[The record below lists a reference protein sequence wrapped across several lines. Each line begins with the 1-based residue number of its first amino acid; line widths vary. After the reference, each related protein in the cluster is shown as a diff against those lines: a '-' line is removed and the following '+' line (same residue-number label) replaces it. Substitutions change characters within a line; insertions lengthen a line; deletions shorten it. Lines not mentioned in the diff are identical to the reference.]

1 MTREALVLEFGM
13 GLDLHGGDCTKAACR
28 AAFDAIHHSSLPL
41 ARQIRERG
49 GRMLVDVTVGVP
61 DPASVDVERVRKE
74 FPHGEVTVHPVAGG
88 LRVPGSDGVIAC
100 VSLTV
105 SAEYPS

>member
-1 MTREALVLEFGM
+1 
-13 GLDLHGGDCTKAACR
+13 
-28 AAFDAIHHSSLPL
+28 
-41 ARQIRERG
+41 
-49 GRMLVDVTVGVP
+49 VP

-74 FPHGEVTVHPVAGG
+74 FPHGEVTIHPVAGG

-100 VSLTV
+100 LSLTV